1 MALSC
6 SRVRYPRPRT
16 IGVAVIGVLGT
27 AILVAATTSS
37 RSAPLL
43 RYRIVGREVA
53 LPTRVDSGR
62 CPQGRT
68 RIPIAAESG
77 RRIGVAHVCV
87 LTIRK
92 IEDSGG
98 HLRRIVQTVLET
110 DSLPTG
116 AIVSKETQTF
126 AIARDPRH
134 STAVFRG
141 RVMRGTGRYVHARGT
156 LSGGGP
162 TAGGVADWR
171 IVVRLR

>member
-1 MALSC
+1 VALSC
-6 SRVRYPRPRT
+6 STVRYPRART
-16 IGVAVIGVLGT
+16 IRVAVIGVLGT
-27 AILVAATTSS
+27 ATLVAATTSS
-37 RSAPLL
+37 RSASPL
-43 RYRIVGREVA
+43 RYRLVGREVA
-53 LPTRVDSGR
+53 LPTRVDSGP

-98 HLRRIVQTVLET
+98 HLQRIVQTVLET
-110 DSLPTG
+110 DSLPSG
-116 AIVSKETQTF
+116 AIVSKQTQTF
-126 AIARDPRH
+126 AIASDLRH

-141 RVMRGTGRYVHARGT
+141 RVLRGTGRYAHARGT

-162 TAGGVADWR
+162 TAAGVADWR
-171 IVVRLR
+171 ITVRLR